1 MKLSNSGDT
10 FEKKDSITL
19 GIGNCHWGL
28 WGQRGVD
35 VFKDTQAQ
43 LYHPFPFFPQGIFSF
58 THSLAD
64 MKAVT

>member
-35 VFKDTQAQ
+35 VFKDT
-43 LYHPFPFFPQGIFSF
+43 
-58 THSLAD
+58 
-64 MKAVT
+64 